1 MRNVLNQNL
10 QLKASEDDPAKGS
23 NPLFV
28 VPPTNQNRDE
38 KLGED
43 ADKLRQLENSII
55 DTLHNDL
62 KEKYRDEFAQKI
74 DSDKREMAKK
84 SWQADYR

>member
-10 QLKASEDDPAKGS
+10 LLKASEDDPAKGN

>member
-1 MRNVLNQNL
+1 M
-10 QLKASEDDPAKGS
+10 KASEDDPIKGT

-28 VPPTNQNRDE
+28 VPPTDQTRDE
-38 KLGED
+38 KQAED

-55 DTLHNDL
+55 DTLQNDL
-62 KEKYRDEFAQKI
+62 KEKYRDEFAQKV